1 MSIPTTGRDGVRFRS
16 RLEARWAAF
25 FHLLGWPWQYE
36 PDLGLEGWIPD
47 FMITRGAGLLIEVKP
62 VRSLDGFADHYP
74 RIEAAKVVAPVWLVG
89 AALFYSADREDP
101 PIGMFG
107 WNGGWSDRHF
117 RWEPATLKTI
127 AKQTD
132 SDWFGMTRQTAVSA
146 LQRKWVQASNALQW
160 KRR

>member
-47 FMITRGAGLLIEVKP
+47 FMITQGAGLLVEVKP
-62 VRSLDGFADHYP
+62 VRTLAGFAEHYP
-74 RIEAAKVVAPVWLVG
+74 RIEGSKTVAPIWLVG
-89 AALFYSADREDP
+89 AGLFYSPDREDP

-107 WNGGWSDRHF
+107 WNRGFSIQWK
-117 RWEPATLKTI
+117 PATLGLI
-127 AKQTD
+127 AKATA
-132 SDWFGMTRQTAVSA
+132 SDWFALTRKDAVTV